1 MKLFSTLSSP
11 NIHITTI
18 DDIKPIKELNKKVK
32 NVVSVYL
39 YINTGITSDNP
50 ATGIKGNITL
60 NRQVDAGKA
69 LSCFRIIT
77 LTNKPTIA
85 KATESIKVLYTGIP
99 ILYRAYVKIKLAKNI
114 MDIAIW

>member
-11 NIHITTI
+11 NIHIPII

-50 ATGIKGNITL
+50 ATGIKGSITL
-60 NRQVDAGKA
+60 NRQVEAGKA

-99 ILYRAYVKIKLAKNI
+99 ILYNTYVKIKLATNI
-114 MDIAIW
+114 IDIAIW